1 MDHLD
6 QDNHGHIYLLN
17 QVLTPISVPIH
28 PWMDGVVTV
37 QGKAQNIPNYPVY
50 ASGARINTLPIY
62 DFTPDGKI
70 EVGLSWDPTVLL
82 TGKQITFFVSFF
94 DRANNKLNLLPYDFV
109 IIQDGKQLQRIP
121 SITQNG
127 MNVLHY
133 VFSKSGPI
141 TIRIENVGAVKS
153 LDVQFNTMAFDNPN
167 ISSAAARS
175 GSSCWQ

>member
-1 MDHLD
+1 
-6 QDNHGHIYLLN
+6 
-17 QVLTPISVPIH
+17 
-28 PWMDGVVTV
+28 MDGVVTV

-50 ASGARINTLPIY
+50 ASDARINTLPIY

-133 VFSKSGPI
+133 VFSKSRPI
-141 TIRIENVGAVKS
+141 TIRIENVGA
-153 LDVQFNTMAFDNPN
+153 
-167 ISSAAARS
+167 
-175 GSSCWQ
+175 